1 MIEFEG
7 VVLESESAKAAD
19 IWDGPGLRCLD
30 VPVPGV
36 TARISV
42 VGKRAHV
49 EVDLHA
55 REALQCVVN
64 EQEPCAKEDDTN
76 TLTESQPQD
85 SWHHD
90 QTLNPLLAYKSQ
102 VHGVLFCP

>member
-55 REALQCVVN
+55 REALQWSTSKN
-64 EQEPCAKEDDTN
+64 RARRKTIPT
-76 TLTESQPQD
+76 
-85 SWHHD
+85 H
-90 QTLNPLLAYKSQ
+90 
-102 VHGVLFCP
+102 